1 MFSAWVHITLLQQW
15 IIDAHQLESE
25 IKLIDLMQKHKRD
38 WVAENAILLGE
49 EICNLTTLGC
59 VFGIAM
65 ERQAL
70 VVDVKL

>member
-1 MFSAWVHITLLQQW
+1 
-15 IIDAHQLESE
+15 
-25 IKLIDLMQKHKRD
+25 MQKHKRD